1 MSSKLWLL
9 GYEVQTE
16 FLDFDYQFYRIKTLL
31 GRKIDALAKDVA
43 KFYIDKIAEGYKSN
57 NKWPV
62 SKNRVNC

>member
-1 MSSKLWLL
+1 MN
-9 GYEVQTE
+9 EFQTLAVGIQGPKGE

-43 KFYIDKIAEGYKSN
+43 EFYAINVAKGYQPV

-62 SKNRVNC
+62 SNSEL